1 MKIMFVSLG
10 CDKNLVDTENMMGIL
25 QRSSY
30 EFTDD
35 ESEADVIIVNSCC
48 FIGPAKEESIDTIL
62 EMAKQKDVGN
72 CKALIVT
79 GCLAQRY
86 REEILSEM
94 PEVDAVVGTTAYDS
108 IAKTVDAVMNEA
120 VGEMVTD
127 KGMPGKD
134 IKKDIKTDIKNTVF
148 CDLDRLPEIKGK
160 RVLTTGGHFAYL
172 KIAEGCGKH
181 CTYCVIPSVRGRY
194 RSIPEEDI
202 IAEANDLAAQGVK
215 ELIVVAQETT
225 VYGLDLYGE
234 KRLHVLLKKLTA
246 ISGVEWVRV
255 EYCYPEEMY
264 QELVDTIRDEEKI
277 CRYLDIPIQHASDS
291 VLKRMGRRTSQA
303 DLRSII
309 AWLRRDIPSIAL
321 RTTLISGFPQE
332 TEEDHEVLINF
343 IEEMRFDRLGV
354 FAYSQEE
361 GTPAARMSGQIPEEV
376 KEQRRDELMSI
387 QQGIS
392 YERSQELVG
401 SVMKVMVEGR
411 LPEEDVYVG
420 RTYRDAPDVDG
431 YIFIKGDRPLV
442 TGDFIMARVTGADE
456 YDLTGELISVIG
468 MDDD

>member
-1 MKIMFVSLG
+1 M
-10 CDKNLVDTENMMGIL
+10 
-25 QRSSY
+25 
-30 EFTDD
+30 
-35 ESEADVIIVNSCC
+35 
-48 FIGPAKEESIDTIL
+48 
-62 EMAKQKDVGN
+62 
-72 CKALIVT
+72 
-79 GCLAQRY
+79 
-86 REEILSEM
+86 
-94 PEVDAVVGTTAYDS
+94 
-108 IAKTVDAVMNEA
+108 
-120 VGEMVTD
+120 
-127 KGMPGKD
+127 
-134 IKKDIKTDIKNTVF
+134 
-148 CDLDRLPEIKGK
+148 
-160 RVLTTGGHFAYL
+160 
-172 KIAEGCGKH
+172 
-181 CTYCVIPSVRGRY
+181 RGRY

-234 KRLHVLLKKLTA
+234 KRLHVLLKKLAA

-309 AWLRRDIPSIAL
+309 AWLRRDIPGIAL

-431 YIFIKGDRPLV
+431 YIFIKSDRPLV

>member
-134 IKKDIKTDIKNTVF
+134 IKTISRRISRILSFAIWTGFLRLRGKEY
-148 CDLDRLPEIKGK
+148 LLPE
-160 RVLTTGGHFAYL
+160 
-172 KIAEGCGKH
+172 
-181 CTYCVIPSVRGRY
+181 
-194 RSIPEEDI
+194 
-202 IAEANDLAAQGVK
+202 
-215 ELIVVAQETT
+215 
-225 VYGLDLYGE
+225 
-234 KRLHVLLKKLTA
+234 
-246 ISGVEWVRV
+246 
-255 EYCYPEEMY
+255 
-264 QELVDTIRDEEKI
+264 
-277 CRYLDIPIQHASDS
+277 
-291 VLKRMGRRTSQA
+291 
-303 DLRSII
+303 
-309 AWLRRDIPSIAL
+309 
-321 RTTLISGFPQE
+321 
-332 TEEDHEVLINF
+332 
-343 IEEMRFDRLGV
+343 
-354 FAYSQEE
+354 
-361 GTPAARMSGQIPEEV
+361 
-376 KEQRRDELMSI
+376 
-387 QQGIS
+387 GIS
-392 YERSQELVG
+392 R
-401 SVMKVMVEGR
+401 
-411 LPEEDVYVG
+411 
-420 RTYRDAPDVDG
+420 
-431 YIFIKGDRPLV
+431 I
-442 TGDFIMARVTGADE
+442 
-456 YDLTGELISVIG
+456 
-468 MDDD
+468 